1 MAIAGTEFM
10 CILSQST
17 ATAASACPLQCQAD
31 PAKAV
36 ISTPEGR
43 MDYTRYCLYHCHP
56 AANQTGGTC
65 AFLTEAERNRLMTS
79 GGNAKD
85 EATTQPDAADALPAE
100 IEAPQ
105 ASDATNAEEAE
116 VEQAAKAAASQ
127 LSSADQAEDT
137 YLGADVADAKG
148 RRAQAAGL
156 EARVA
161 EAEAMSAGAVAQ
173 SAQAVQGSQR
183 TVSLLH
189 RFKAEIA
196 ASAVQAGIYAR
207 SAAVASDRAKKEL
220 QEIKNAP
227 KEAAEEATQAAIF
240 ELQMRTNATIVAMNV
255 VQPTVPPLWNV
266 AQKAAEPYYEALQR
280 AINIRTLYEVKAN
293 DLTSLAKTLQN
304 SAQVLSRQAVLYQ
317 SGGKPDIAKEL
328 LSRSKDLVNQAVA
341 ADTQAQTWYDAADQ
355 IQKGL
360 PKYQAAADYAAA
372 RAPTL
377 QLSHWLPP
385 PVPIGA
391 GGPAPAP
398 ASAAALLGLST
409 KTAPRALRKR

>member
-207 SAAVASDRAKKEL
+207 SAAVASDRAKKGTSR
-220 QEIKNAP
+220 N
-227 KEAAEEATQAAIF
+227 KECPQG
-240 ELQMRTNATIVAMNV
+240 
-255 VQPTVPPLWNV
+255 
-266 AQKAAEPYYEALQR
+266 
-280 AINIRTLYEVKAN
+280 
-293 DLTSLAKTLQN
+293 
-304 SAQVLSRQAVLYQ
+304 SR
-317 SGGKPDIAKEL
+317 
-328 LSRSKDLVNQAVA
+328 
-341 ADTQAQTWYDAADQ
+341 
-355 IQKGL
+355 
-360 PKYQAAADYAAA
+360 
-372 RAPTL
+372 
-377 QLSHWLPP
+377 
-385 PVPIGA
+385 
-391 GGPAPAP
+391 
-398 ASAAALLGLST
+398 
-409 KTAPRALRKR
+409 